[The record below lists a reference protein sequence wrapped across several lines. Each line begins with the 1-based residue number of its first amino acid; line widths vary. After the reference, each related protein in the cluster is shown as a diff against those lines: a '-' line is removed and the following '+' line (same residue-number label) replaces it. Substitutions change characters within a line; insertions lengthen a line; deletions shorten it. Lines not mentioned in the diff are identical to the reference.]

1 MTSENNSNAS
11 QLSFYL
17 NGKTYHLDTLTVE
30 TWIGRHKDDFYD
42 YKKFPVND
50 FIVALVE
57 AAKEHGRNEIR
68 NQFKKLL
75 LLSW

>member
-1 MTSENNSNAS
+1 MTSENNADTS

-17 NGKTYHLDTLTVE
+17 NGKTYHLDTLIVE

-42 YKKFPVND
+42 YKKFPVGD
-50 FIVALVE
+50 FMVSLVE

-68 NQFKKLL
+68 DQFKKLL
-75 LLSW
+75 HLS